1 MNVRI
6 AQLVGFNAGNWFDNS
21 LEMTQYT
28 VKLWMVT
35 QALST
40 DEQNIAFRRMRHFMQ
55 EQIENTIFIDESE
68 TVKCAELAQAG
79 LNITTLPG
87 EPSEQLIGIMLYHK
101 LNAIMEGR
109 ISLLEIEISAGDG
122 VIYLHGHNE
131 TSQDLVAP
139 DWWSTADLSHNNV
152 VAADSDN
159 IVSIPQGTVWRELD
173 LSWPDSADADSTG
186 NIVVF
191 ADFKNAN
198 ETE

>member
-1 MNVRI
+1 V
-6 AQLVGFNAGNWFDNS
+6 AFNAGNWFDNS

-35 QALST
+35 QALDT

-68 TVKCAELAQAG
+68 TVKCVELTQAG

-87 EPSEQLIGIMLYHK
+87 EPSEQLIGIMLFHK

-122 VIYLHGHNE
+122 VIYLHGHTE

-139 DWWSTADLSHNNV
+139 DWWSTADLAHNNV
-152 VAADSDN
+152 VVADSDN

-173 LSWPDSADADSTG
+173 LSWPDSADSDSTG